1 MTIIKDEVNNGNSWT
16 NVRYFSSF
24 EEADEMRKSLKIQDR
39 MGMKEIKVKRS
50 GVGGKL
56 FVVKM
61 RESAEAKAE
70 LEAIE
75 EKLLNK
81 KSKKSNK

>member
-1 MTIIKDEVNNGNSWT
+1 MTDVKDEVKNGDSWT
-16 NVRYFSSF
+16 NVRFFSSF

-39 MGMKEIKVKRS
+39 MGMKQFKVKRC
-50 GVGGKL
+50 GDGGKL
-56 FVVKM
+56 FVVKS

-75 EKLLNK
+75 EKMLTKKNK
-81 KSKKSNK
+81 KNKK